1 MRIGRQRPGA
11 ILEIPLGPWVDGIN
25 EKKEAG
31 VLTTTELRAAANVLF
46 DEIPGQATKAN
57 GAQQVALMPTGE
69 PARFGYRYIKSD
81 GTENLLVSDG
91 ESIYVTADLV
101 TFTLLISG
109 LDATAYMSF
118 ETADGRVWITNGTD
132 ATMWYDG
139 TNFVVM
145 DREFGNAT
153 VATTG
158 AGTDQTHIVD
168 AALTQANDYWNNR
181 KVVITSG
188 TYAGME
194 GTVTDFV
201 AATDT
206 LVISGFDNDPGVGVT
221 YMVGLIMPKGKI
233 IRYDGVS
240 LLIGATSENRAAV
253 QFNRIDDPDT
263 GEPIAIDNPRAW
275 PNEYQISITQDDGDQ
290 VWSFSPRHRDRVLV
304 TKSSAIYRLEADPV
318 YIYRPVLV
326 SQEVGCRYQ
335 DSWAVKDDL
344 LHFMGNERSGQLDLY
359 VTDMTSVKPRHKDG
373 RLMPSFEGMYRAEPV
388 YRYIARANA
397 DQFNTGEK
405 STLCKTDLGKLE
417 CRELDSKS
425 DWTGLRVASTN
436 ISTDD
441 QEGALTIQGLP
452 AWPQKYEANELPAA
466 ASPVWTKWI
475 FNSAAEAITAG
486 KLVNTIGPS
495 GQIRYFRNN
504 VFDSAKNALV
514 ACRIKQTTTNFQT
527 LVLIQNGVKGFYIS
541 INGGVLY
548 VTANAGQETI
558 GACDL
563 SDFKTFHLLLDKDN
577 NGSVYQDGVRV
588 WTGPAGNALAYAP
601 AGVATNAIE
610 IVMSGSASSYTGE
623 QHFDFIYEDPDF
635 YYTAAQMAATIPTTG
650 NIELKL
656 DYTRA
661 PEAFGKI
668 WLTLGNDF
676 EGTTATGTDATHIVD
691 ATLPGEDDFWNGRK
705 VTITSGARNG
715 DTGTVSD
722 YDSATHKLTI
732 AGLAGDPG
740 VGVTFQIDRAGTV
753 GIETASS
760 ADDVTY
766 SAYAALDNGQ
776 EPAVDN
782 ATALAQYLKIRLTL
796 TRADYVN
803 GPEVDKLIAGF
814 LWRMQAAL
822 VGANII
828 AWRNVITE
836 TTIPT
841 GAALVTKM
849 RLATTATTPG
859 EADWGAWKTFTTGQ
873 NIGTILTDVP
883 PPAAGE
889 SRWLDVKVEGG
900 PTAGGESPNLENL
913 LLNWQEGANTRLL
926 LTALVYKKRYYLT
939 GLSSDSEYNNRL
951 YVLDTMQSWT
961 KFIGLPLNRMV
972 SFRGLIYGFS
982 AVDDKIYQLE
992 VEGKYSYGSAAIDA
1006 YVDTGAIDGG
1016 NQRFELADVKVGH
1029 AGGVCTIEILHSY
1042 DNSTWVSLGSMVFT
1056 EPGTKILRVQRGYIG
1071 KRHYLRLRSA
1081 GAEAL
1086 AINMAAARIIAMPEE
1101 L

>member
-145 DREFGNAT
+145 DREYGNAT
-153 VATTG
+153 AATTG

-263 GEPIAIDNPRAW
+263 GEAIAIDNPRAW

-304 TKSSAIYRLEADPV
+304 TKSSAIYRLEQDPV
-318 YIYRPVLV
+318 YIYRAVLV

-425 DWTGLRVASTN
+425 DWTGLRVASTD

-466 ASPVWTKWI
+466 ASPVWTLMTPGYSTGIIENGKLK
-475 FNSAAEAITAG
+475 SAGATNVGYYKTGVYDSSKNTLVSFRIKNVGAATWFFFIGNGLKGATITFTTAG
-486 KLVNTIGPS
+486 RILFSSLAGPN
-495 GQIRYFRNN
+495 Q
-504 VFDSAKNALV
+504 D
-514 ACRIKQTTTNFQT
+514 
-527 LVLIQNGVKGFYIS
+527 
-541 INGGVLY
+541 
-548 VTANAGQETI
+548 I
-558 GACDL
+558 GAIDL
-563 SDFKTFHLLLDKDN
+563 SAYKIIAFLLDKD
-577 NGSVYQDGVRV
+577 GKISIHIDGLKTYVLDAPNAV
-588 WTGPAGNALAYAP
+588 NPYFTANSNVIGFIQATTAGTEAYL
-601 AGVATNAIE
+601 
-610 IVMSGSASSYTGE
+610 
-623 QHFDFIYEDPDF
+623 DFLYEDSDLSLNTTTYP
-635 YYTAAQMAATIPTTG
+635 ATIPTTG

-691 ATLPGEDDFWNGRK
+691 ATLTGEDDFWNGRK

-732 AGLAGDPG
+732 TGLAGDPG

-753 GIETASS
+753 GIETSSS

-766 SAYAALDNGQ
+766 NAYAALANGQ

-828 AWRNVITE
+828 SWRNVITE

-849 RLATTATTPG
+849 RLATTATTPA

-873 NIGTILTDVP
+873 NIGTVLTDVP

-951 YVLDTMQSWT
+951 YVLDTMQAWT

-972 SFRGLIYGFS
+972 SFRGLTYGFS

-992 VEGKYSYGSAAIDA
+992 VEGKYSYGSTAIDA

-1029 AGGVCTIEILHSY
+1029 AGGICTIEVLQSY
-1042 DNSTWVSLGSMVFT
+1042 DNSTWTSLGSMVFT
-1056 EPGTKILRVQRGYIG
+1056 EPGTKILRVPRGYIG